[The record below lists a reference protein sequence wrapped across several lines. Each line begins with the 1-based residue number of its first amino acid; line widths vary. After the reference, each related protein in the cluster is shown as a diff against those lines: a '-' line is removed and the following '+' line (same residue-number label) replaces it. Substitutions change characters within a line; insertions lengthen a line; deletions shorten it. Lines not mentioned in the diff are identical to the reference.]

1 MRVHELAKQLSMKS
15 RELLDA
21 CERLGIKVKSHASSL
36 DEEAVERLKED
47 LVESGESVEKANAE
61 VVDSSEP
68 VERPKAEVADS
79 SEPVEQPKADV
90 AEPDKPAKEVA
101 PRGNEALPEV
111 DEDDIEEDADG
122 NRDVPI
128 PAKRKGGGQP
138 RRSTPR
144 QFGGLAENDP
154 FFQFGSLPE
163 TWGSTRK
170 KQDQP
175 RHSRPKAYLECT
187 NCGVKIE
194 KKRAHGGKKVRC
206 PFCPRWMREVK

>member
-21 CERLGIKVKSHASSL
+21 CERLGIEVKSHASAL
-36 DEEAVERLKED
+36 GDEEATRLKND
-47 LVESGESVEKANAE
+47 LLQSEEEVEVEEVKATEASN
-61 VVDSSEP
+61 
-68 VERPKAEVADS
+68 
-79 SEPVEQPKADV
+79 
-90 AEPDKPAKEVA
+90 KPVA
-101 PRGNEALPEV
+101 PAVDPGNEALPVE

-128 PAKRKGGGQP
+128 PAKRKGGGGTT
-138 RRSTPR
+138 RGSTQR
-144 QFGGLAENDP
+144 QWGGLSEDDP
-154 FFQFGSLPE
+154 FFKFGSPPE

-170 KQDQP
+170 QQDRP
-175 RHSRPKAYLECT
+175 RHSRPKTYLECT

>member
-1 MRVHELAKQLSMKS
+1 MRVHELAKQLSLKS

-21 CERLGIKVKSHASSL
+21 CERLDIPVKSHASAL
-36 DEEAVERLKED
+36 DDEAVERLKAD
-47 LVESGESVEKANAE
+47 LVESDASPQTKEAVQLLEDNLAKPQE
-61 VVDSSEP
+61 
-68 VERPKAEVADS
+68 
-79 SEPVEQPKADV
+79 
-90 AEPDKPAKEVA
+90 PAKVAVA
-101 PRGNEALPEV
+101 PRGNEALPV
-111 DEDDIEEDADG
+111 ADEDDIEEDADG

-128 PAKRKGGGQP
+128 PARRKGGGQP
-138 RRSTPR
+138 RRGTPR

-175 RHSRPKAYLECT
+175 RHSRPKSYLECT